1 MNFDDWYS
9 ANVAPTLPNDI
20 PKKLRQAA
28 REQMARCWNAALE
41 AAEKHSYPIA
51 QLIASRAVAVDELE
65 DMKVKL

>member
-28 REQMARCWNAALE
+28 REQMARCWNAALNE
-41 AAEKHSYPIA
+41 AIS
-51 QLIASRAVAVDELE
+51 AS
-65 DMKVKL
+65 